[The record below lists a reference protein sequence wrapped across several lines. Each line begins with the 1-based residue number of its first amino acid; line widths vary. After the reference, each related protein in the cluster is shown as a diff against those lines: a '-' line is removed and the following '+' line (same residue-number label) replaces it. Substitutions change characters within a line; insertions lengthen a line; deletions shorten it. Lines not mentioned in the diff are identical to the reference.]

1 MARSGMTRAAVG
13 LLLLLLAPLAAFAQ
27 ERSQPDSPLIVESFE
42 CRGNSHTSCSFILGQ
57 LYLSEGDRL
66 DEEEI
71 QNAKLRLM
79 ALRNFSSVSIWLEK
93 GSQRGRTRVVVEVV
107 EASPITGEIT
117 AGFFSQNGSVG
128 QHLHGRWTDYNLFG
142 NGKILDFKAS
152 AAIPIHGYRLSERLA
167 QLSYVDPHLFDSKR
181 NFFSADLA
189 YLDLDIERL
198 NGDLIDVSQVAIDAA
213 FGRRLWDFSYLT
225 VGYQYRPISDRF
237 WRIRRADGQF
247 DPHEEHGRSSL
258 IFAYGW
264 NSEDNR
270 YFPTRGSALQFT
282 LATDYGRDG
291 DDVGFF
297 YRNTWTT
304 GGGTTLTASF
314 DLPQAT
320 RIEIARS
327 LKPFGDARQARAF
340 LQLGARRFGQDERGD
355 TILSGGVTAGVRF
368 DSRKFGI
375 VTLYVLAETS
385 WTP

>member
-1 MARSGMTRAAVG
+1 MTRVAIG
-13 LLLLLLAPLAAFAQ
+13 LLLLLLAPLAALAQ
-27 ERSQPDSPLIVESFE
+27 ARGEPDPPLIVESFE

-57 LYLSEGDRL
+57 LYLSEGDRV

-79 ALRNFSSVSIWLEK
+79 WLRNFSSVSIRLEK

-107 EASPITGEIT
+107 EASPVTTEIT

-128 QHLHGRWTDYNLFG
+128 QHLQGRWTDYNLFG
-142 NGKILDFKAS
+142 NGKILDFRAGG
-152 AAIPIHGYRLSERLA
+152 AMAFHGHRLSERLA
-167 QLSYVDPHLFDSKR
+167 QLSYVDPHWFDSKR
-181 NFFSADLA
+181 NFFSADIA
-189 YLDLDIERL
+189 YLDLDVERL
-198 NGDLIDVSQVAIDAA
+198 NGDIIDVSQLAIDAT
-213 FGRRLWDFSYLT
+213 FGRRLWDFSYFT

-237 WRIRRADGQF
+237 WRIRRADGEL
-247 DPHEEHGRSSL
+247 DPPEEHGPSSL
-258 IFAYGW
+258 ILAYGW
-264 NSEDNR
+264 NSEDNQ
-270 YFPTRGSALQFT
+270 YFPTRGSALQLT
-282 LATDYGRDG
+282 LATDHGPDG
-291 DDVGFF
+291 NDVGFF

-304 GGGTTLTASF
+304 GGGTTWTASF
-314 DLPQAT
+314 DLPEAT
-320 RIEIARS
+320 RVEVARP

-355 TILSGGVTAGVRF
+355 VILSGGLTAGVRF